1 MIRLR
6 ASTFLNELLS
16 RLSFRSSESVK
27 TKVALVFVH
36 ANLIVEAG
44 YAVDSEVERE
54 GSYNP

>member
-6 ASTFLNELLS
+6 ANTFLNELLS

-27 TKVALVFVH
+27 TKVVLVFVH

-44 YAVDSEVERE
+44 YAVGSEVER
-54 GSYNP
+54 